1 MLKRRNVA
9 VCILVIVLAAT
20 GLTGCGGNRGG
31 PRQGEGEPPAVVI
44 SRAVEGALAGGT
56 VVSGKVEALVSA
68 NVISKISGKVAEI
81 TVDVGSTVNAGDLL
95 VRLDADEMAAAV
107 QLAEASLQ
115 KTRESDLPSL
125 RNQAQ
130 ANLTSAEA
138 TYKNA
143 EAEYERSKALLSG
156 SVISRQAFDQ
166 VEKSYLL
173 AKSAYDSAKS
183 NLDIVENSTIPDTI
197 RQAEA
202 QLAQARANY
211 ANSIITSPISGVV
224 TARNINPGELAGS
237 NNSVVSLVNLDKVVV
252 RADVGENFIN
262 TMKDGSEVALKVSAA
277 SAASFKGTVTNIA
290 LAANPVT
297 KAYPVKIEIPNPEHV
312 LKPGMFAEAE
322 LKGNSVEGIMVPREA
337 LVKSGEKDAVWVVS
351 EGAARKREVVAGAS
365 DGKNVIISSGLT
377 AGEDV
382 ITSGQEALTDGG
394 VVAIAKTG
402 S

>member
-9 VCILVIVLAAT
+9 VSILVIVLAAT

-31 PRQGEGEPPAVVI
+31 PPAVVI
-44 SRAVEGALAGGT
+44 SKAVGGAFAGGT

-130 ANLTSAEA
+130 TNLTSTEA

-202 QLAQARANY
+202 QLTQARANY
-211 ANSIITSPISGVV
+211 ANNIITSPISGVV
-224 TARNINPGELAGS
+224 TARNINPGELAS
-237 NNSVVSLVNLDKVVV
+237 NNNSVVSLVNLDKVVV
-252 RADVGENFIN
+252 RVDVGENFIN
-262 TMKDGSEVALKVSAA
+262 TMKDGSEVAVKVSAA
-277 SAASFKGTVTNIA
+277 SEASFKGTVTNIA

-312 LKPGMFAEAE
+312 LKPGMFAEVV

-337 LVKSGEKDAVWVVS
+337 VVKSGEKDAVWVVS

-377 AGEDV
+377 VGEDV
-382 ITSGQEALTDGG
+382 ITSSQEALTDGG
-394 VVAIAKTG
+394 VVDIAKTG